1 MGNSVGYWL
10 SCSGCT
16 DSVDGYVNERYFPR
30 HPKHG
35 VPTGMGCDECR
46 GKGIVFHPWTK
57 AQEANYLKEM
67 DEIDRDIADASRW

>member
-1 MGNSVGYWL
+1 MGCSVGFWQ

-16 DSVDGYVNERYFPR
+16 DGVDGFVNPKHFPT

-46 GKGIVFHPWTK
+46 GKGVVFQRFTK
-57 AQEANYLKEM
+57 ADARAWEEM
-67 DEIDRDIADASRW
+67 AREVCEP